1 MHILLTNDDGVMAPG
16 IKALAAALAPLA
28 DKISVVAPAQ
38 EKSACSQ
45 AITVNRPLM
54 LEDIDMPDM
63 PDHIEWISVDGTP
76 ADCVK
81 LAIETLLPEKPNYL
95 VSGINRGPNLGTDV
109 LYSGTVGAAIEGALY
124 NVPSIAVSSNGWH
137 DEYYETAAAFIAKFI
152 RSLEEH
158 TVTPQI
164 FNINVPA
171 LPETQITGH
180 AFTTLGVRLYQNVF
194 EERQDPRGRRYY
206 WMGGSISDKIE
217 DNGNTDIAA
226 IKRKQISITPLQFDL
241 THYDQLDSLSK
252 WKLAK

>member
-1 MHILLTNDDGVMAPG
+1 MHILLTNDDGVRAPG
-16 IKALAAALAPLA
+16 IKVLAGALASLA
-28 DKISVVAPAQ
+28 DKISVIAPSQ

-45 AITVNRPLM
+45 AITVSQPLM
-54 LEDIDMPDM
+54 VEDIIMPDM
-63 PDHIEWISVDGTP
+63 PDNIKWIGVDGTP

-81 LAIETLLPEKPNYL
+81 LALETLLPEKPDYL

-124 NVPSIAVSSNGWH
+124 NIPSIAVSSNSW
-137 DEYYETAAAFIAKFI
+137 DDQYYEPAAAFIARFI

-158 TVTPQI
+158 TVTPQV
-164 FNINVPA
+164 FNVNVPA
-171 LPETQITGH
+171 LPETELAGH

-206 WMGGSISDKIE
+206 WMGGSISDKE

-252 WKLAK
+252 WKL